1 MSETDEMFEDEQRRL
16 AEEEAFAKKKM
27 IKNTLEKSKAFK
39 DFIVGKEKEWE
50 ELKKV
55 LADHVFSILSLD
67 NRELVS
73 REFLDGFKYL
83 VTLIDSRVV
92 EFDTAFEQLGK
103 E

>member
-1 MSETDEMFEDEQRRL
+1 MSETDEMFEEEQRRL
-16 AEEEAFAKKKM
+16 AEEEAIARKKM
-27 IKNTLEKSKAFK
+27 IKNTLEKSKPFK
-39 DFIVGKEKEWE
+39 DFVFGKEKEWE

-73 REFLDGFKYL
+73 RDFLDGIKYV
-83 VTLIDSRVV
+83 VTLVDSRIT
-92 EFDTAFEQLGK
+92 EFDSAFEQLGK